1 MKTQVLS
8 EKCNAKQEPP
18 PKTKQKEKEDEK
30 TQNESTFDYEAKS
43 PG

>member
-8 EKCNAKQEPP
+8 EKCNAKQEP

>member
-1 MKTQVLS
+1 MQSK
-8 EKCNAKQEPP
+8 NP
-18 PKTKQKEKEDEK
+18 PKTKQKEKDEK

>member
-1 MKTQVLS
+1 MQSK
-8 EKCNAKQEPP
+8 NP